1 MVSQQATTAS
11 YLKQLK
17 RNEVTWLQGYKVYK
31 VCSESIIESI
41 QLSSVTMSHL
51 FSLVG
56 DSNVRR
62 YLNKNSLRA
71 SPLLKSCQVLSC
83 GHLESFASA
92 LGKVRSE
99 STACIISCISNFI
112 SDAEGPTSL
121 FHRIDPVLQD
131 VKAALLDACAANPA
145 RRYLVAP
152 PMYRTHPLW
161 YREGL
166 PEILTS
172 FSLIMS
178 HERPENLHLLPSFS
192 TPEFDQGGV
201 HLTPYSGLEFV
212 LSLVDGAQELID
224 GLPTATEEVVSK
236 NTESTRVLE
245 DRVVALEQD
254 HRRLN
259 RVVDNQIAVEAEM
272 SDFLKN
278 ERFEDSFVV
287 EGTPKI
293 PDEVT
298 GKPWQEQATK
308 DVQVVL
314 KKLMGREMKILFV
327 QNVTTRQADAV
338 VAYSV
343 KMLSVADSKAIRL
356 KFGSFFLG
364 GSDKRPTELK
374 PYSIKNRITPETK
387 IRISIL
393 KLMAKRYR
401 DSNPGSK

>member
-1 MVSQQATTAS
+1 M
-11 YLKQLK
+11 
-17 RNEVTWLQGYKVYK
+17 
-31 VCSESIIESI
+31 
-41 QLSSVTMSHL
+41 
-51 FSLVG
+51 
-56 DSNVRR
+56 
-62 YLNKNSLRA
+62 
-71 SPLLKSCQVLSC
+71 
-83 GHLESFASA
+83 
-92 LGKVRSE
+92 
-99 STACIISCISNFI
+99 
-112 SDAEGPTSL
+112 